1 MEMNQ
6 MFVLATREKYR
17 FPYKGMV
24 SVEDLWDL
32 SVQNLDGIF
41 KALNSQVKSVQEESL
56 LDTKSF
62 EDKELEAKIEIV
74 KYIVEIK
81 LAEADQRKQ
90 ARAKSEQKQK
100 IMAILADK
108 QEEELH
114 GKSVEELKAMLDN
127 M

>member
-74 KYIVEIK
+74 KYIVGIK

>member
-41 KALNSQVKSVQEESL
+41 KVLNSQVKSVQEESL

-74 KYIVEIK
+74 KYIVGIK

>member
-1 MEMNQ
+1 MEMDQ

-74 KYIVEIK
+74 KYIVGIK